1 MLYAPTRQR
10 VPVTPLVVAGM
21 QGMGDCIHQRAVVRE
36 LSKRFEV
43 WLETSWPLVY
53 WDMPNVHLLA
63 SNTILRT
70 QQKNVARERGQFETA
85 APRGAQVI
93 RVSSPSRRIM
103 ALGSV
108 LAAMSETAGV
118 RVGDFRLPV
127 RDEWLEKAD
136 AVLAKA
142 DRPVMFFRPL
152 TVRKEW
158 TGAQTRN
165 PRPEHY
171 AALFE
176 AIREQFYVVS
186 VADLVPGAEWIV
198 GDELPADL
206 KLHKGELDA
215 EALFGVVARAD
226 LVFTS
231 PGFGTVLGQA
241 LGRPGVTVF
250 GGYEDARSFSVGAAY
265 APWLP
270 IQPQHPC
277 PCWSHTHAC
286 PKDIDV
292 PSAIGKLTE
301 FVDAVLGTRA
311 EARIAA

>member
-1 MLYAPTRQR
+1 MLRSLIVQ
-10 VPVTPLVVAGM
+10 GM
-21 QGMGDCIHQRAVVRE
+21 HGMGDCLHQRSVVRE
-36 LSKRFEV
+36 LSARFDV

-53 WDMPNVHLLA
+53 WDMPDLKLIGRG
-63 SNTILRT
+63 TTLRT
-70 QQKNVARERGQFETA
+70 QLKNARRESGAFTSA
-85 APRGAQVI
+85 APPRGAQVL
-93 RVSSPSRRIM
+93 RMHYPPLEVKRR
-103 ALGSV
+103 GSV
-108 LAAMSETAGV
+108 LAAMSASAGV
-118 RVGDFRLPV
+118 PVGDFRLPV
-127 RDEWLEKAD
+127 RPEWLAKAD
-136 AVLAKA
+136 AVLAQA

-171 AALFE
+171 AALYA
-176 AIREQFYVVS
+176 AIRERFYVVS

>member
-1 MLYAPTRQR
+1 
-10 VPVTPLVVAGM
+10 VTTLLV
-21 QGMGDCIHQRAVVRE
+21 QGLHGLGDNLHQRAVMRQ
-36 LSKRFEV
+36 LSSRFDV

-53 WDMPNVHLLA
+53 WDMPDLKLLGRG
-63 SNTILRT
+63 TTLRT
-70 QQKNVARERGQFETA
+70 QVKNARRESSAFTRATP
-85 APRGAQVI
+85 PRGAQMLRMHYPPA
-93 RVSSPSRRIM
+93 RVKSC
-103 ALGSV
+103 GSV
-108 LAAMSETAGV
+108 LAAMSESAGV
-118 RVGDFRLPV
+118 PVGDFRLPV
-127 RDEWLEKAD
+127 RDEWLAKAD

-270 IQPQHPC
+270 IEPQHPC

-301 FVDAVLGTRA
+301 FVDAVVDSRA